1 MPELRDIPEAV
12 AAPKARWSF
21 VWLVPIAAVLIGLSL
36 AVKAYL
42 DQGPTITISFKTA
55 EGLEQ
60 GKTKI
65 RYKDVEVGLVTSVKL
80 SGQGVVATAD
90 LAKGT
95 EVGLVEDTRF
105 WVVRPRISGGTVTGL
120 GTLLSGA
127 YIGVDPGKST
137 KPTRHFVGLEK
148 APAFTTDLPGRQYVL
163 RADTIG
169 SLDVGS
175 PVVFRRVQVGQV
187 ASYELNPDGKGVTLT
202 IFVNAPYDRYVTTNT
217 RFWHASGIDIALD
230 ASGLKINTQGLVSIL
245 VGGIAFAA
253 LPGSQ
258 EVSAAP
264 ANAEFNLADDRVE
277 AMRQPDRVVD
287 TYLMVFR
294 QSTRGLSVGAPVD
307 FRGIVVGE
315 VSGIYADLDP
325 TTLDS
330 RMLVEVN
337 MFPERMAARR
347 LKTPKPDTSQRNGA
361 FIQGLINKGLRGQL
375 RTGNLVTGQ
384 LYVALDFFPD
394 APKVKLDLSQS
405 PVEIPTVPGRLEG
418 LEETITAFARKLDQ
432 LPLEEIGANLNR
444 TLQDLNRLVK
454 RLDTEVA
461 PEARDALAEGRKTLV
476 ELRAT
481 LADASRAL
489 SSVESSA
496 APDAPLVQE
505 TQEAMREIARAA
517 RTMRLLADYL
527 ERHPEALLVG
537 KREDGK

>member
-1 MPELRDIPEAV
+1 
-12 AAPKARWSF
+12 
-21 VWLVPIAAVLIGLSL
+21 
-36 AVKAYL
+36 
-42 DQGPTITISFKTA
+42 
-55 EGLEQ
+55 
-60 GKTKI
+60 
-65 RYKDVEVGLVTSVKL
+65 
-80 SGQGVVATAD
+80 
-90 LAKGT
+90 
-95 EVGLVEDTRF
+95 
-105 WVVRPRISGGTVTGL
+105 
-120 GTLLSGA
+120 
-127 YIGVDPGKST
+127 
-137 KPTRHFVGLEK
+137 
-148 APAFTTDLPGRQYVL
+148 
-163 RADTIG
+163 
-169 SLDVGS
+169 
-175 PVVFRRVQVGQV
+175 
-187 ASYELNPDGKGVTLT
+187 
-202 IFVNAPYDRYVTTNT
+202 
-217 RFWHASGIDIALD
+217 
-230 ASGLKINTQGLVSIL
+230 
-245 VGGIAFAA
+245 
-253 LPGSQ
+253 
-258 EVSAAP
+258 
-264 ANAEFNLADDRVE
+264 
-277 AMRQPDRVVD
+277 
-287 TYLMVFR
+287 
-294 QSTRGLSVGAPVD
+294 
-307 FRGIVVGE
+307 
-315 VSGIYADLDP
+315 
-325 TTLDS
+325 
-330 RMLVEVN
+330 
-337 MFPERMAARR
+337 MFPERMTAHR
-347 LKTPKPDTSQRNGA
+347 LKTPKPDTSQRNGT
-361 FIQGLINKGLRGQL
+361 FIQELINKGLRSQL